1 MLQLLLFVTLLLLPF
16 NVTPYFIVWSYQKIL
31 HLSESAFLLTEA
43 VLSVLVVMF
52 VSQSIVNEIDEH
64 PVLVKV
70 KGNIGN
76 KVCILIGQWS
86 LYYMPM
92 GNYTSEGQPP
102 SSRQYISIIL
112 FKHKYFKNFIVELM
126 LHEYPG

>member
-1 MLQLLLFVTLLLLPF
+1 M
-16 NVTPYFIVWSYQKIL
+16 TPHLIVWSYQKIL

-70 KGNIGN
+70 LK
-76 KVCILIGQWS
+76 
-86 LYYMPM
+86 
-92 GNYTSEGQPP
+92 
-102 SSRQYISIIL
+102 R
-112 FKHKYFKNFIVELM
+112 
-126 LHEYPG
+126 

>member
-76 KVCILIGQWS
+76 EVMHSDWPMIS
-86 LYYMPM
+86 LLYAN
-92 GNYTSEGQPP
+92 G
-102 SSRQYISIIL
+102 
-112 FKHKYFKNFIVELM
+112 
-126 LHEYPG
+126 

>member
-31 HLSESAFLLTEA
+31 NLSESAFLLTEA

-70 KGNIGN
+70 KDNIGN
-76 KVCILIGQWS
+76 KVCILIG
-86 LYYMPM
+86 
-92 GNYTSEGQPP
+92 
-102 SSRQYISIIL
+102 R
-112 FKHKYFKNFIVELM
+112 
-126 LHEYPG
+126 

>member
-16 NVTPYFIVWSYQKIL
+16 NVTPHLIVWSYQKIL

-64 PVLVKV
+64 PVLAKV
-70 KGNIGN
+70 KGNIGS
-76 KVCILIGQWS
+76 KVCTLIGQ
-86 LYYMPM
+86 
-92 GNYTSEGQPP
+92 
-102 SSRQYISIIL
+102 
-112 FKHKYFKNFIVELM
+112 
-126 LHEYPG
+126 

>member
-31 HLSESAFLLTEA
+31 HLSQSAFLLTEA

-76 KVCILIGQWS
+76 KVCILMGQ
-86 LYYMPM
+86 
-92 GNYTSEGQPP
+92 
-102 SSRQYISIIL
+102 
-112 FKHKYFKNFIVELM
+112 
-126 LHEYPG
+126 